1 MVRID
6 ELEGLRGFL
15 AVWVVV
21 VHLLGAASVEPS
33 SLGILE
39 PLFGELIR
47 VQIFCIMS
55 GFVIFMMMSRRREP
69 YLPYLSRRFL
79 RIYPVYIFAF
89 VLSVAMSGIAYDA
102 LEAADFPGSKNA
114 DRIAIYEASFAMWP
128 QHLLSHLTLLHG
140 IVPNQWLPFGAYAFL
155 GQGWN
160 ISTEFQFY
168 VIAPVLF
175 WILHDA
181 RLTFK
186 ILMIA
191 GIAAAWYVGMSWPN
205 GAALS
210 YFAIYFLTGIA
221 SFYAWRRSWKDRGLL
236 NKWTIAAAAVAVG
249 TASIAIGMW
258 IFIFGSALYVRD
270 RAGKE
275 DALSRALK
283 LKPMLFLGKISYSLY
298 LLHMIPLYG
307 VMYGLNMLD
316 MPQAAYL
323 MLLGLGTFGLGIPLS
338 MFATRYVEGAFYQP
352 KRSADRSA
360 TIAPQPKV
368 VASADGVTSATPAA
382 SSPIA
387 ETR

>member
-1 MVRID
+1 MVRVD

-89 VLSVAMSGIAYDA
+89 VLSVALSGIAYDA

-168 VIAPVLF
+168 VIASVLF

-191 GIAAAWYVGMSWPN
+191 GIAAAWYVGMRWPN

-210 YFAIYFLTGIA
+210 YFAIPI
-221 SFYAWRRSWKDRGLL
+221 GLL
-236 NKWTIAAAAVAVG
+236 YIVHRKRGELPFHWMFLLFATFIVACGMTHVMGIWTLWNADYWVSGGVKVVTAAASLATAFLLIPSLPRLVAMK
-249 TASIAIGMW
+249 SPLEL
-258 IFIFGSALYVRD
+258 SA
-270 RAGKE
+270 
-275 DALSRALK
+275 
-283 LKPMLFLGKISYSLY
+283 
-298 LLHMIPLYG
+298 
-307 VMYGLNMLD
+307 
-316 MPQAAYL
+316 
-323 MLLGLGTFGLGIPLS
+323 
-338 MFATRYVEGAFYQP
+338 
-352 KRSADRSA
+352 
-360 TIAPQPKV
+360 
-368 VASADGVTSATPAA
+368 
-382 SSPIA
+382 
-387 ETR
+387 